1 MTVATLR
8 DLANGF
14 AAALND
20 HDIEALRALIHPDYI
35 NHNPYVA
42 AVSGPDSAV
51 SFFSDWLAA
60 FPDAEVICEDTVA
73 VGTLSEGTVVG
84 RYTYLG
90 TFTNPILG
98 ITPTGKQTVMRS
110 IDIWRVRDG
119 SLAEHWDELNSADW
133 FAQLQGAEP
142 QPRTGAAPARTTAA
156 DRARLTHFLTAAA
169 KEAP

>member
-1 MTVATLR
+1 MTTANLR
-8 DLANGF
+8 DLADGF

-20 HDIEALRALIHPDYI
+20 HDVDALQALIHPGYI
-35 NHNPYVA
+35 NHNPYVP
-42 AVSGPDSAV
+42 AVPGPDSAV

-90 TFTNPILG
+90 TFTNPIFG
-98 ITPTGKQTVMRS
+98 IAPTGKQTVMRS

-119 SLAEHWDELNSADW
+119 RLAEHWDELNSADW

-142 QPRTGAAPARTTAA
+142 QPRTGAAQARTTAG
-156 DRARLTHFLTAAA
+156 DTARPTHLITGAG
-169 KEAP
+169 KEAS